1 MEASSFVRPASPQ
14 DAPACVA
21 IYCPYVDDTAVTFE
35 TEVPDTS
42 EMATRIAAARNTHEW
57 LVLERDNEVIGYAYA
72 HAFNPRAAYQW
83 SAETSIYISTGLPA
97 WTTGLSRQAPARFRR
112 GLKRRRSGSRRLP
125 G

>member
-1 MEASSFVRPASPQ
+1 MNQLHLNHPLPIDRGEHPKRPS
-14 DAPACVA
+14 V
-21 IYCPYVDDTAVTFE
+21 
-35 TEVPDTS
+35 
-42 EMATRIAAARNTHEW
+42 IAAARNTHEW

-97 WTTGLSRQAPARFRR
+97 WTTGLSRQAPARCRR

>member
-35 TEVPDTS
+35 TEVPDPS

-57 LVLERDNEVIGYAYA
+57 LVLERDNEVIGYASA
-72 HAFNPRAAYQW
+72 HAFNPRAEPPRRVRRLIAMRTQRW
-83 SAETSIYISTGLPA
+83 AGSV
-97 WTTGLSRQAPARFRR
+97 LSVMVVSRSRR
-112 GLKRRRSGSRRLP
+112 GIGECLAVSGRGCS
-125 G
+125 